1 MALGDGIKV
10 IVSVSSGESAG
21 EEVATGSGVT
31 LSSGLIEGLGNGLGV
46 DVEVGFG
53 FGFAVGDGEGDGEG
67 ESSVAAGDL
76 AWNGVEA
83 ASWARTRTAVANNTI
98 PIANERMMTVFNF
111 EADASVRASAGSRAI
126 QSGTVS
132 VIKIHVG
139 RRNRSG
145 RNEELLLSLASS

>member
-1 MALGDGIKV
+1 VALGDGIKV

-21 EEVATGSGVT
+21 EAVATGSGVA
-31 LSSGLIEGLGNGLGV
+31 LSSGLMEGLGNGLGV

-53 FGFAVGDGEGDGEG
+53 FGFAVGEGDGDGEGD
-67 ESSVAAGDL
+67 SSVDAGDL

-111 EADASVRASAGSRAI
+111 EADASPRASAGSRAI
-126 QSGTVS
+126 QSRTVS
-132 VIKIHVG
+132 VIKKRVE

-145 RNEELLLSLASS
+145 RKEELPLSLASS